1 MSATPDM
8 ENLKQSDQPKFDFR
22 ALDSLGA
29 RITNL
34 VTDSR
39 AVMPGDTFLA
49 YPGEKS
55 DGRQFI
61 SQAIAAGANAVL
73 WDCQGFAWDFAW
85 RMPNLPVTELRGKAG
100 VIADYVYGHPSRKLW
115 VIGITGTNGKTSC
128 SHWIAQAMAAVGKKT
143 AIIGTLGIGFPG
155 ELELTPNT
163 TPDAV
168 LLQRKLADFFRLGAS
183 AVAMEVSS
191 HGIVQERIN
200 GATFAV
206 ALLTNLSRDHLDYH
220 GSMEAYAAAKARL
233 FHWPGLKYAVLN
245 LDDPFGIGLAQ
256 GIEDAGVEIIGYGFT
271 ELPARMPRSAAPHF
285 GMSRSKKFRVM
296 RGWNLKSSPQGMV
309 FEIEFESEHMKFK
322 TEVIGR
328 FNASNLLGVLAT
340 LVASGVRLADAV
352 KAVQELRPVTG
363 RMEQIGGGDLP
374 LIVIDYAHT
383 PDALEKVLAAAREML
398 PTGSNA
404 AEFTADLE
412 NLRPELICV
421 FGCGG
426 ERDRGKRPLMGAV
439 ATRLADEVIITSDN
453 PRGEDRR
460 AIIGEIAEGAGP
472 NHHVEEDRA
481 AAIFRAIQSARKSD
495 VIVIAGKGHEA
506 YQEID
511 GQKLPFSDREVAR
524 RALMA
529 RAPA

>member
-1 MSATPDM
+1 MYDRKIDM
-8 ENLKQSDQPKFDFR
+8 GNLNLPDQPKFDFR
-22 ALDSLGA
+22 ALDNLGV
-29 RITNL
+29 RIANL

-39 AVMPGDTFLA
+39 AVAPGDTFLA

-55 DGRQFI
+55 DGRKFI
-61 SQAIAAGANAVL
+61 PQVIRAGASAVL
-73 WDCQGFAWDFAW
+73 WERQGFAWDSAW
-85 RMPNLPVTELRGKAG
+85 RVPNLPVARLRAKAG
-100 VIADYVYGHPSRKLW
+100 IIADKVYGHPSQKLW
-115 VIGITGTNGKTSC
+115 LIGITGTNGKTSC
-128 SHWIAQAMAAVGKKT
+128 SHWIAQAMTALGQKT

-155 ELELTPNT
+155 ELGLTANT

-168 LLQRKLADFFRLGAS
+168 LLQRKLSDFVQLGAH

-191 HGIVQERIN
+191 HGIAQERIN
-200 GATFAV
+200 GTTFAV
-206 ALLTNLSRDHLDYH
+206 ALFTNLSRDHLDYH
-220 GSMEAYAAAKARL
+220 DTMEAYAAAKERL
-233 FHWPGLKYAVLN
+233 FHWPGLKRAVLN
-245 LDDPFGIGLAQ
+245 LDDPLGVSLGQ
-256 GIEDAGVEIIGYGFT
+256 RIEGVGVEIIGYGFT
-271 ELPARMPRSAAPHF
+271 EPAARA
-285 GMSRSKKFRVM
+285 SRSGASQFEKFRVM
-296 RGWNLKSSPQGMV
+296 RGLNLKSNPEGIV
-309 FEIEFESEHMKFK
+309 FDVEFESEQSEFK

-352 KAVQELRPVTG
+352 KAVQGLPPVAG
-363 RMEQIGGGDLP
+363 RMEQLGGGDLP

-383 PDALEKVLAAAREML
+383 PDALEKVLAAAREIL
-398 PTGSNA
+398 DNGLNRPDLAVEPGS
-404 AEFTADLE
+404 
-412 NLRPELICV
+412 RHPELVCV

-453 PRGEDRR
+453 PRREGRG

-472 NHHVEEDRA
+472 NYHVEEDRA
-481 AAIFRAIQSARKSD
+481 AAIFRAIQHAHKND

-511 GQKLPFSDREVAR
+511 GQKLPFSDRDMAR

-529 RAPA
+529 RASA